1 MRNLDHKQSKLHIWF
16 YYLLTDIWLCTLIL
30 LELNIF
36 DKSIKQYKKIN
47 PICYLLWES
56 ALLWPMQLEL
66 KKGQFELTNGE
77 FLMILNIWTIESNI
91 IILTNT
97 ILAVHIHLLNSL
109 FLSLIFVF
117 FLPYQFILTTAISV
131 LVFSHLVIMN

>member
-1 MRNLDHKQSKLHIWF
+1 MINLDHKQSKLHIWF